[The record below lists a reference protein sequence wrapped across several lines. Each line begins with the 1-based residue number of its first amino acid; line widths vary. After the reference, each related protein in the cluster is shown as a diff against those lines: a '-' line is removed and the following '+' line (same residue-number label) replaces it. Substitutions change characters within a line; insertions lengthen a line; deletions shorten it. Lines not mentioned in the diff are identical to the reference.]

1 MEKPFELTI
10 KLDKDYVQGYVK
22 GLVSEYA
29 LPELLFWDIDGISL
43 ATSLGKTTLE
53 ETILKDPR
61 MKVLERRRTE
71 RGKRIW
77 PVKESSEV
85 IYRIIMD
92 EW

>member
-10 KLDKDYVQGYVK
+10 KLDKDYVQDYVK
-22 GLVSEYA
+22 EMVTEYA
-29 LPELLFWDIDGISL
+29 RPQLLFWDIEGIGQ
-43 ATSLGKTTLE
+43 ATSLGKTVLE
-53 ETILKDPR
+53 ENILNHPL
-61 MKVLERRRTE
+61 MKVLERRRTD